1 MIGPS
6 PDQNNANNFPKIVEP
21 HPIDEPNKRTPR
33 LRNTLVRLV
42 FVVLIFAAGFYTG
55 SQTNA
60 YSHQGMTSIE
70 PKASQDTTT
79 MAMAINPQQGFTL
92 QVKYND
98 VGPQL
103 LASGVIDQRGFIQVF
118 EQAGQRLSPQNL
130 AILTKGSSEQLVIN
144 QQNARFLLNFLW
156 ALGLVNKNPILENGT
171 IQTSSKGKIDGFAS
185 TGGWTL
191 GKKPVT
197 ELFSSTEILA
207 LDPEQQKRVDE
218 VANAVYRP
226 CCDNPTD
233 FPDCNH
239 GMAMLGLLELM
250 ASQNASTDQMFAAAK
265 SVNAFWFPQQTLEQA
280 MYFKNSKNLDYAS
293 IDARMILS
301 VNYSSGSGFQ
311 QTHQW
316 LAQNGLLDQEPK
328 SGNNC
333 GV

>member
-1 MIGPS
+1 MT
-6 PDQNNANNFPKIVEP
+6 DQPPKSENPTLFPKIV
-21 HPIDEPNKRTPR
+21 DSAAPNERSPKKPKLRQVLLR
-33 LRNTLVRLV
+33 LT
-42 FVVLIFAAGFYTG
+42 FAVLIFAAGLYSG
-55 SQTNA
+55 IQMSA
-60 YSHQGMTSIE
+60 YNQKGTSSVE

-79 MAMAINPQQGFTL
+79 MAMAINPPQGFTL
-92 QVKYND
+92 PVKYGN

-103 LASGVIDQRGFIQVF
+103 LSSGVIDQNGF
-118 EQAGQRLSPQNL
+118 EQLFQQSGQPLSQKEL
-130 AILTKGSSEQLVIN
+130 AILTQGSSEQLVIN

-171 IQTSSKGKIDGFAS
+171 IQSSSKGKIDGFAS

-191 GKKPVT
+191 GQKPVT
-197 ELFSSTEILA
+197 ALFSSTEILT

-218 VANAVYRP
+218 VANTVYRP
-226 CCDNPTD
+226 CCNNPTD

-250 ASQNASTDQMFAAAK
+250 ASQNASIDQMFAAAK
-265 SVNAFWFPQQTLEQA
+265 YVNAFWFPQQTMEQA
-280 MYFKNSKNLDYAS
+280 LYFKNSKNLDYAS
-293 IDARMILS
+293 IDARTIVS

-316 LAQNGLLDQEPK
+316 LAQNGLLDEGPK